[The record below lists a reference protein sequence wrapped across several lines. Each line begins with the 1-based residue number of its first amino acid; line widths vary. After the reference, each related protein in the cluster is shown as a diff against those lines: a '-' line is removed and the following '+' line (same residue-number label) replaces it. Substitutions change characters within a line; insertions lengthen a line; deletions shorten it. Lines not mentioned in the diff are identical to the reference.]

1 MAAQEPRSQ
10 VCEVPLEQAVSTAGS
25 QPRLPLL
32 SGRLMEVP
40 EVLGDIP
47 SLRFCCPLP
56 RSASSLSLLA
66 EHGVVPVSSECQHL
80 FPTKIV
86 SRLVK
91 WSAIPFEDYAV
102 GTTQRP
108 RPPQLLQQPLTPPFA
123 SPPGAALH

>member
-1 MAAQEPRSQ
+1 MCQ
-10 VCEVPLEQAVSTAGS
+10 VPLEQAVSTSRVAA
-25 QPRLPLL
+25 QLPPL

-40 EVLGDIP
+40 EVLGAVP
-47 SLRFCCPLP
+47 SPLFCCPLP
-56 RSASSLSLLA
+56 RSASSLLLLA

-102 GTTQRP
+102 GATRRL

>member
-1 MAAQEPRSQ
+1 
-10 VCEVPLEQAVSTAGS
+10 
-25 QPRLPLL
+25 
-32 SGRLMEVP
+32 MEVP
-40 EVLGDIP
+40 EVLGAIP
-47 SLRFCCPLP
+47 SPLFCCPLP

-102 GTTQRP
+102 GTTWRP
-108 RPPQLLQQPLTPPFA
+108 
-123 SPPGAALH
+123 